1 MRQNQCIAFFIIS
14 SFLWVALI
22 NYYFNINSNARK
34 LQNKLERDLSE
45 FELTLDESENKAES
59 LLKEAISIINNRSS
73 DFSASSKTSSTEESK
88 NSELETKIVHD
99 ENSIAILVISCNRVK
114 VSRTLD
120 QLIKYRPN
128 KERFPIIVSQDCV
141 HEPTSR
147 VIRSYGKELYH
158 VHQPDQSDIR
168 VPPREKKF
176 KGYFKIARHYKWAL
190 NLTFN
195 RYNFS
200 TTVIIE
206 DDLDISPDFYEYF
219 AATLPILRKDTSLWC
234 VSAWNDNGKLE
245 LVDRNAVDLL
255 YRTDF
260 FPGLGWMLTKSLW
273 NELLTKWPISY
284 WDDWMRE
291 PTQRKNRSCIRP
303 ELSRTRTFGKIG
315 VSNGLF
321 YDKHLKYIY
330 LNDKFAEF
338 TQKNL
343 SYLIKEAYD
352 VNFGQVVYNSPI
364 VNIEELK
371 MNTIF
376 TKGSVRILYDSKEK
390 LKKIAKSIGLMDD
403 FKSGVPRTAYM
414 GIISFVYKKR
424 RVFITPDWSF
434 KGYEPN

>member
-245 LVDRNAVDLL
+245 LV
-255 YRTDF
+255 
-260 FPGLGWMLTKSLW
+260 
-273 NELLTKWPISY
+273 
-284 WDDWMRE
+284 
-291 PTQRKNRSCIRP
+291 
-303 ELSRTRTFGKIG
+303 
-315 VSNGLF
+315 
-321 YDKHLKYIY
+321 
-330 LNDKFAEF
+330 
-338 TQKNL
+338 
-343 SYLIKEAYD
+343 
-352 VNFGQVVYNSPI
+352 VYNSPI